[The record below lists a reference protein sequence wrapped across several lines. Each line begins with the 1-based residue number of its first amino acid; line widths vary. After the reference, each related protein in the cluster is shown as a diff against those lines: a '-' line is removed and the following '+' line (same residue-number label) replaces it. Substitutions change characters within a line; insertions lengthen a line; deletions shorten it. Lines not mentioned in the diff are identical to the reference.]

1 MKTTTVLTFPMFP
14 TFLILI
20 LLALGE
26 YDFSTVPSVF
36 LLAIYAL
43 VNMLTVNYAYAQ
55 VGGEE

>member
-1 MKTTTVLTFPMFP
+1 MKTTTILTFPMFS

-26 YDFSTVPSVF
+26 YDFSKVPSVF

-55 VGGEE
+55 VRGEE